1 MSVTAVPIRPLRRGA
16 VLKLWLGLLVLAL
29 AAAALAWF
37 GTRGQQRE
45 TLASG
50 VQIQVI
56 EEGEGNPVTP
66 ADLVALRYRL
76 TKSDG
81 TFIQD
86 SDQTGQP
93 FVTSTQGIFP
103 GFAEALQRMRAG
115 GRYRIW
121 LPPGQHVTGPA
132 QPGAPFG
139 AQDTLVFRIEVL
151 QIAPGMA
158 AMQQMMGGPGGPGGP
173 GAAEAGAAPG
183 RAPGAA
189 PPAGAEGTPPAAER
203 GRGAAERPG
212 EPAAGNSQ
220 R

>member
-16 VLKLWLGLLVLAL
+16 VLKLWLGLLVLAA
-29 AAAALAWF
+29 AAAALAWY
-37 GTRGQQRE
+37 GTRSQQRE

-76 TKSDG
+76 TKTDG
-81 TFIQD
+81 TLIQD

-93 FVTSTQGIFP
+93 FVTSTEGLFP
-103 GFAEALQRMRAG
+103 GFSEALQRMRAG

-121 LPPGQHVTGPA
+121 LPPGQHVQGPVP
-132 QPGAPFG
+132 PGAPFS
-139 AQDTLVFRIEVL
+139 ATDTLVFRIEVL

-158 AMQQMMGGPGGPGGP
+158 AMQQMMGGAGGTPGSAPGG
-173 GAAEAGAAPG
+173 APG
-183 RAPGAA
+183 TA
-189 PPAGAEGTPPAAER
+189 PPAGAEGPPPAAER
-203 GRGAAERPG
+203 GGSAEQPR
-212 EPAAGNSQ
+212 EPAAANSQ

>member
-29 AAAALAWF
+29 AAAALAWW

-45 TLASG
+45 TLPSG

-56 EEGEGNPVTP
+56 KEGEGNPVTP

-76 TKSDG
+76 TKADG
-81 TFIQD
+81 TLIQD

-93 FVTSTQGIFP
+93 FVTSTEGLFP
-103 GFAEALQRMRAG
+103 GFSEALQRMRAQ

-121 LPPGQHVTGPA
+121 LPPGQHIQGPVP
-132 QPGAPFG
+132 PGAPFG
-139 AQDTLVFRIEVL
+139 AQDTLVFRIEIL

-158 AMQQMMGGPGGPGGP
+158 AMQSMMGGAGGAPGAPGGAPGGPGG
-173 GAAEAGAAPG
+173 
-183 RAPGAA
+183 APGASA
-189 PPAGAEGTPPAAER
+189 PGGATPPAAER
-203 GRGAAERPG
+203 GGAAERPR
-212 EPAAGNSQ
+212 EPAPGNSQ